1 MTPTNSLLPSPEMEN
16 STKHKEPPTTERKG
30 KVVLRGHGTT
40 TRRLLELEISC
51 VWRSARKLNPNI
63 SGWQI
68 KQRCILENIPDWER
82 SKALFLTDWAY
93 DNLSFGREVRE
104 ILSLLLGQSQVLN
117 KGVSLWVV
125 IMKGHRFSGDH
136 GCKNQKGGGSV
147 KFPTPL
153 SPKKPGASLP
163 ARAQH
168 HSSSPLLPTKWALFL
183 LLHSS
188 LCDTASLAGQEWFLI
203 VACANQMICAPL

>member
-1 MTPTNSLLPSPEMEN
+1 MFISSLLKLTLYIHTIYIYVKNTHTYIYIYMTPTNSLLPSPEMEN
-16 STKHKEPPTTERKG
+16 STKQKEPPTTERKG

-104 ILSLLLGQSQVLN
+104 ILSLLPGQSRRWT
-117 KGVSLWVV
+117 KGWVCEWWSWRGTDLV
-125 IMKGHRFSGDH
+125 ETMG
-136 GCKNQKGGGSV
+136 V
-147 KFPTPL
+147 KT
-153 SPKKPGASLP
+153 
-163 ARAQH
+163 RREE
-168 HSSSPLLPTKWALFL
+168 
-183 LLHSS
+183 
-188 LCDTASLAGQEWFLI
+188 GQ
-203 VACANQMICAPL
+203 